1 MSSPWAQRT
10 HSQCIPSSETSEA
23 SEMLSPLE
31 PLSLNKSNKEK
42 INPAGLTEINTG
54 DMFQTLKAIIIAIIV
69 NKIIITVTSSG
80 TFSLQNGPLLWAG
93 RNLAH
98 GLLNPTLSTDKEN
111 EEVSDRHPAQS
122 FVYVHGSDIL
132 PGQHLDHKGSVG
144 CWGHDLACCSQSE
157 WTP

>member
-31 PLSLNKSNKEK
+31 LLSLNQSNKEK
-42 INPAGLTEINTG
+42 INPAVLTEMNRR
-54 DMFQTLKAIIIAIIV
+54 DMFQTLKAIIIAITV
-69 NKIIITVTSSG
+69 NNIIITVTSSG
-80 TFSLQNGPLLWAG
+80 TFFLQNGPLLWAG

-98 GLLNPTLSTDKEN
+98 GLLNPTLSRDKEN
-111 EEVSDRHPAQS
+111 EDVSDRHLARS
-122 FVYVHGSDIL
+122 FVYVQGSDIL
-132 PGQHLDHKGSVG
+132 PGQHLDHKGSAG
-144 CWGHDLACCSQSE
+144 CWGHDLDCCSQSE